1 MRLNGSTAYST
12 VIASVNNRNATTA
25 AVARNS
31 PKNEDPKQPNE
42 KVSKAQSTL
51 SATIET
57 TGRKLTLSKQVTDQN
72 LPHQTRSALNS
83 YVNIQNQP
91 HTEEQNRNQQLLGI
105 DLFV

>member
-1 MRLNGSTAYST
+1 MRLNGSTAHST

-25 AVARNS
+25 AVAQNS
-31 PKNEDPKQPNE
+31 AKNEETKQANE
-42 KVSKAQSTL
+42 RVSKAQPTL

-57 TGRKLTLSKQVTDQN
+57 TGRKATLSQRVIDQS
-72 LPHQTRSALNS
+72 LPHQTRNALNS
-83 YVNIQNQP
+83 YVNIQNQT